1 MSIAVNDSA
10 HSVLSR
16 VISWI
21 ARSWE
26 NAGEAEMIA
35 AMDDQTIRE
44 IAHDCGITPE
54 QLIELAKAGPHA
66 ADEMIEM
73 MRALSIDPTEVQLR
87 FRNQFRDMQINCSHC
102 ASKGECRKD
111 LKIGSAPEHFIDY
124 CANADEL
131 NALRADPQVLAD
143 R

>member
-1 MSIAVNDSA
+1 MSIAVNDGA
-10 HSVLSR
+10 HSVLAR

-26 NAGEAEMIA
+26 SAGEAEMIA

-73 MRALSIDPTEVQLR
+73 MRALSIDPTEVELR
-87 FRNQFRDMQINCSHC
+87 FRNQFRVHADQLL
-102 ASKGECRKD
+102 ALR
-111 LKIGSAPEHFIDY
+111 PQR
-124 CANADEL
+124 ANAGRILESGARQSTSSITAQMPM
-131 NALRADPQVLAD
+131 N
-143 R
+143 